1 MKNFDYTSLEMQF
14 SDFYFGPKCSH
25 MARRNAFSSQEIAR
39 IENTFILHAQYR
51 LGVREQKVI
60 LYLIAQIDPTKDAFE
75 ERIIP
80 VKELESMLKNDG
92 RKWGGIYREMEGF
105 CENIIGKRI
114 TFNTDVLIDGR
125 PFKGRINW
133 FQSVVPMYGEGGE
146 VCIRF
151 LFASDLKPFLLQL
164 KEYAQINRLEV
175 ARMRSTYSIRLFQ
188 IFKSLREKHRKH
200 RAVVEVSYEVDE
212 LKKLLLIEEQYT
224 RFNNLRQRVLE
235 VACTEINQQT
245 SLLVSME
252 FIRNSSKEVSH
263 VRFSIRDND
272 TRRASADEQLAMDF
286 ANTKRPATIPNSPET
301 AKIIPQKLAQPAPS
315 TARQPIQLSFPPF
328 EFESFKDTWPDTFHE
343 IEARVVEHF
352 EAFKE
357 RINNREM
364 LIQNTLKSQCEKY
377 YKTYMTQEIAD

>member
-1 MKNFDYTSLEMQF
+1 MQF
-14 SDFYFGPKCSH
+14 NDFYFGPKSSL
-25 MARRNAFSSQEIAR
+25 MAQRNGSVSQEIAR
-39 IENTFILHAQYR
+39 IENTFIMHAQYR

-114 TFNTDVLIDGR
+114 TFNTNVLIDGR
-125 PFKGRINW
+125 SFKGRINW
-133 FQSVVPMYGEGGE
+133 FQSVVPMYGDGGE

-200 RAVVEVSYEVDE
+200 RAVVEVSYEVEE

-252 FIRNSSKEVSH
+252 FIRNSTKEVSH

-272 TRRASADEQLAMDF
+272 TRRASAEDQMMLDF
-286 ANTKRPATIPNSPET
+286 ASPRT
-301 AKIIPQKLAQPAPS
+301 NFPAPIAPENPQIVS
-315 TARQPIQLSFPPF
+315 PKSAKKATAETRSPIQLSFPPF
-328 EFESFKDTWPDTFHE
+328 EYEYFKASWPDTFQE

-364 LIQNTLKSQCEKY
+364 LIANTLKSQCEKY
-377 YKTYMTQEIAD
+377 YKTYMTREIAD